1 MSGHLSYGCGG
12 RAPEIAF
19 PTMSGDRSAEAAS
32 GAGGGAGLVAPLPA
46 DAADVLRR
54 VDPFQRRIFAR
65 VRHILDRLEA
75 SAPWASLY
83 DPSDHASEP
92 LAMEQ
97 QLLDTVEAI
106 PSDLAVLLAALRDE
120 SPRNARPALEEA
132 ELYFAGIDRMVE
144 RDVVRVRDQLAAA
157 REWLASGSEL
167 PLAGR
172 AFLCEVAA
180 DLKGK
185 YASALM
191 GATASI
197 VARGRWSG
205 VWVEPVLFGEKAD
218 EFRRNG
224 ILAASL
230 DEVIAALGRLRE
242 EHCLP
247 QLVDSWRSGRRVD
260 LYALAEL
267 AALRGALAR
276 LLQRSNRR
284 ALYSGDFH
292 QIQRREAR
300 LSQRALEL
308 EALHLATCAEGEG
321 TAPAPFARLAAL
333 ALEIAAV
340 LDVELLTQ
348 LIGSRAVGD
357 LRAAV
362 VRERSRP
369 GERQGRRRVPE
380 ERLSLL
386 PLLADDDLR
395 SFLELLRGAVRQ
407 RASFS
412 LGPAASAE
420 PAERAT
426 PVPMPAPLAAAG
438 EEGPIPAPPPP
449 RAAGAGTSAVPAA
462 EQRRALEDLQRLLR
476 RLRAADNAEWRSLQ
490 MLQRLLGKR
499 TRVPPSMLAA
509 SHPYLF
515 VVLDSLVPRLEVVES
530 FGGVP
535 AEVRPKLVSCCEQLC
550 SPTLTPEQMGQ
561 EVPANLERVVRLLDA
576 LTVSTAERL
585 ALLA

>member
-1 MSGHLSYGCGG
+1 
-12 RAPEIAF
+12 
-19 PTMSGDRSAEAAS
+19 MSGDRSAEAAS

-97 QLLDTVEAI
+97 RLLDTVAAI

-120 SPRNARPALEEA
+120 SARDARPALEEA
-132 ELYFAGIDRMVE
+132 ELYFTGICRMVE
-144 RDVVRVRDQLAAA
+144 RDVVRLRDQLAAA

-242 EHCLP
+242 EQCLP
-247 QLVDSWRSGRRVD
+247 QLVDSWRSGRRAD
-260 LYALAEL
+260 LYAPAEL

-308 EALHLATCAEGEG
+308 EALHLATWAEGEVTG
-321 TAPAPFARLAAL
+321 PAPFARLAAL
-333 ALEIAAV
+333 ALEIAAI

-369 GERQGRRRVPE
+369 GERQGRRRRVPE

-412 LGPAASAE
+412 LVPAASAE

-426 PVPMPAPLAAAG
+426 AIPMPAPLAAAG

-449 RAAGAGTSAVPAA
+449 RAASPASAGTSAVPAA

-476 RLRAADNAEWRSLQ
+476 RLRAADNPEWRSLQ

-509 SHPYLF
+509 SHPYFF
-515 VVLDSLVPRLEVVES
+515 VVLDSRVPRLEVVES

-561 EVPANLERVVRLLDA
+561 EVPANL
-576 LTVSTAERL
+576 
-585 ALLA
+585 